1 MAIKIYRSYKTIITI
16 LLILVL
22 SSCVDET
29 FTNNNA
35 EGIRISIGEVTSRS
49 GTHPGSVPEDYIVH
63 TLRILA
69 FDKVTGNRV
78 INTLYN
84 TSRGNIIN
92 QPITPGTYD
101 FVFLA
106 NEPPYVPVTNK
117 LNSISTYDN
126 LNEIAY
132 PERFFSSDQ
141 IIPMMQEVK
150 NLTILPNQQ
159 GAILD
164 NGTSISILELLLNRL
179 GVRVDVLLEAED
191 NFDTAFNGVIFSK
204 IPDQVPLTANYTGT
218 IERNVVRSFT
228 KSTDET
234 YFSDEVPSTT
244 ELKWA
249 KRITRIILPA
259 NELETKGDELKAI
272 TFTVNMGN
280 NYNPSCKLMIH
291 SNPNDYSLPK
301 NTKLDLRGVIKEPLS
316 VNIVASDWDE
326 TNDGWNIADI
336 KILNISST
344 EVNITDFNGA
354 RISFS
359 SNMPI
364 VKVLPKLFIGTG
376 NTTTDTE
383 KIFNDLI
390 LLNGDIKDNGSTI
403 TYTTS
408 RFSYSYDKATKNGT
422 GYMDVMMDELNVMD
436 KHETYRMILS
446 AEDED
451 GGKLQREI
459 KVNTNQYGKRF
470 DFITIYGGTG
480 YVGAFFRN
488 NETGE
493 RIISGQQKRKD
504 DIANERPEDL
514 NQIRAWRARVE
525 QGDFIVLSTTP
536 SFDQQVGTDNP
547 GDPEKQVVRP
557 NEYKGEVGT
566 YVEGRGRIYFRIGT
580 TGKYTGSS
588 PRYAK
593 IRLERYGGRYG
604 TGDDECWYSTEYLYI
619 RQGETDD
626 YIMRPGT
633 DDPITE
639 GVLKN
644 ASRDYARK
652 ISPFNLTSPG
662 YLAGGNTSYS
672 SVGYKQGEFVKYPSQ
687 AGAFFQWGLPKDED
701 EEYYRLAY
709 HPTMSSVSNWN
720 NTIKFLNGNVLFL
733 PVWSTN
739 SVNPTPL
746 YDYGYGATFETCP
759 PGYHRPSDGY
769 INKISYNGPYP
780 NSKDQ
785 NGNPV
790 IVDAFEQLEYKA
802 MVDYGND
809 ISFSELR
816 QSLYKIP
823 LSGDAGSNSNLGGYN
838 GSAEVGGIKIDRYPN
853 FWTNKDDETE
863 AQKHI
868 SFSLGFYADGFYDRR
883 PIKTGAYEGET
894 PYCVASGTVQAAH
907 VGILVYNETY
917 NNASVFFPLAGRRR
931 SVDGYLE
938 YVGQTGYYNTSSIAA
953 SSAEDPHSVWSMF
966 LSRWPNPG
974 MMYQLP
980 SFAQSIRCVRDQ

>member
-1 MAIKIYRSYKTIITI
+1 MIIEVYRTYKLIIII
-16 LLILVL
+16 LLILTS
-22 SSCVDET
+22 SSCIDET

-35 EGIRISIGEVTSRS
+35 EGIRISIGKVISRS
-49 GTHPGSVPEDYIVH
+49 NTHPGNVPEDYIIH

-69 FDKVTGNRV
+69 FDKTTGNRV
-78 INTLYN
+78 VNTLYN
-84 TSRGNIIN
+84 ASRGDIIN

-101 FVFLA
+101 LVFLA

-117 LNSISTYDN
+117 LNNISTYNN
-126 LNEIAY
+126 LNDIAY
-132 PERFFSSDQ
+132 PESFFSSDQ

-150 NLTILPNQQ
+150 NITILSNQQ

-164 NGTSISILELLLNRL
+164 DGTSVSMLELFLNRL

-191 NFDTAFNGVIFSK
+191 DFDAAFNGVIFSK
-204 IPDQVPLTANYTGT
+204 IPNQVPLTANYTGS

-228 KSTDET
+228 KSTDGN
-234 YFSDEVPSTT
+234 YFSDETPSTP

-249 KRITRIILPA
+249 KRVTRIILPA

-272 TFTVNMGN
+272 NFTVNMGN

-291 SNPNDYSLPK
+291 SNPDDYSLPK
-301 NTKLDLRGVIKEPLS
+301 NTKLDLRGIIKEPLS
-316 VNIVASDWDE
+316 VNIIASDW
-326 TNDGWNIADI
+326 NDVDNGWNIVGI
-336 KILNISST
+336 RELNISNT
-344 EVNITDFNGA
+344 EVSITDFNGA

-359 SNMPI
+359 SNMPV

-376 NTTTDTE
+376 NTTADTE

-408 RFSYSYDKATKNGT
+408 RFSYSYDKATKSGT
-422 GYMDVMMDELNVMD
+422 GYMDIMLDELNVMD
-436 KHETYRMILS
+436 KHETYRMVLS

-459 KVNTNQYGKRF
+459 IINTNQYGKRF
-470 DFITIYGGTG
+470 EFVTIYGGTG

-504 DIANERPEDL
+504 DVNNERPEDL

-557 NEYKGEVGT
+557 NGYKGEVGT

-588 PRYAK
+588 PRYGK

-619 RQGETDD
+619 RQGEADD

-633 DDPITE
+633 DDPIDE

-652 ISPFNLTSPG
+652 ISPFNLTSSE
-662 YLAGGNTSYS
+662 YLAGGNSPYS
-672 SVGYKQGEFVKYPSQ
+672 PVGYKQGKFVKYPTQ
-687 AGAFFQWGLPKDED
+687 AGAFFQWALPKSED
-701 EEYYRLAY
+701 QSYFRLAY
-709 HPTMSSVSNWN
+709 HPTASTTSYWN
-720 NTIKFLNGNVLFL
+720 NQIQFLGENGMSL
-733 PVWSTN
+733 PTWGVAPENPN
-739 SVNPTPL
+739 SMYS
-746 YDYGYGATFETCP
+746 YDYQGTFETCP

-769 INKISYNGPYP
+769 IDKISYNGPYP

-785 NGNPV
+785 NGNSV
-790 IVDAFEQLEYKA
+790 IVDAYKQLEYKA
-802 MVDYGND
+802 VVDKSGD
-809 ISFSELR
+809 IAFSELR

-823 LSGDAGSNSNLGGYN
+823 LSGDAGENVNLGGYN
-838 GSAEVGGIKIDRYPN
+838 GSPEAGGIKIDRYQN
-853 FWTNKDDETE
+853 FWQNKYDENE

-868 SFSLGFYADGFYDRR
+868 TFSLGFYADGFYDRR
-883 PIKTGAYEGET
+883 PIKAGNSEGET
-894 PYCVASGTVQAAH
+894 PYSVSSDNTQAAH
-907 VGILVYNETY
+907 VGILIYNEAY
-917 NNASVFFPLAGRRR
+917 NNASVFFPSAGRRT
-931 SVDGYLE
+931 VTGTLE
-938 YVGQTGYYNTSSIAA
+938 YVGQTGYYHTASIAA
-953 SSAEDPHSVWSMF
+953 SSSEDPHAVWSMY

-980 SFAQSIRCVRDQ
+980 TFGQSIRCVKD